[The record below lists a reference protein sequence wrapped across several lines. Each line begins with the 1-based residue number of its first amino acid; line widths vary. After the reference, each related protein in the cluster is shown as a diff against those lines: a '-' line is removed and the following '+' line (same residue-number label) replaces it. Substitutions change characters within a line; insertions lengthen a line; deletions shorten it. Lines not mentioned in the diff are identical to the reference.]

1 MILVNKIRKNLTK
14 SAIIQWL
21 EMSINAIFAFDIL
34 ILKKKGGGGE
44 FLPYHSMEIP
54 NDWKHIVASTFS
66 IIPLFPYT
74 YLQLIKDNL
83 LI

>member
-21 EMSINAIFAFDIL
+21 EMSINALFAFDIL
-34 ILKKKGGGGE
+34 IFKKRGGGGE
-44 FLPYHSMEIP
+44 FLPYHSMAIP
-54 NDWKHIVASTFS
+54 NDWKHIVVYSA
-66 IIPLFPYT
+66 LFPYT